1 MATKNSVVKVEKDTS
16 KEIDNT
22 ENLKFFIPSPKQLY
36 SHLNEFVIG
45 QEEAKKVLSVAVYN
59 HFKRFLANVYGA
71 TDNIRGYEKF
81 KDVTIDKSNML
92 MLGNTGTGKTYMI
105 KTLCN
110 FLRIPCYVA
119 DATKLTESGYVGDD
133 VENILVGLLKSCDYN
148 VDQAQCGIVIIDE
161 FDKIAT
167 KGENT
172 SITRDVSG
180 EGVQQGLLKIV
191 EGGIVSVPPQGGRK
205 HPNQECIDIDTT
217 NILFIAL
224 GAFDGIDK
232 VIEKRLNTNHIG
244 FNQCGN
250 TVEKNKIKQNP
261 LTKVETNDIRKF
273 GIIPELLGR
282 FPIIT
287 HTNPLTEDDMVRI
300 LTDTRSSVIKQYQK
314 LMYMDDIKLSF
325 TDKSLRRIAK
335 EALDTK
341 TGARGLKKIIEN
353 VLMDI
358 MFEYGGNQGTKE
370 ILITEEIVNELLET
384 KKVA

>member
-1 MATKNSVVKVEKDTS
+1 MIEKNSVVKVKAEKSKEMETS
-16 KEIDNT
+16 KNA
-22 ENLKFFIPSPKQLY
+22 NFFIPSPKQLY
-36 SHLNEFVIG
+36 NYLSDFVIG
-45 QEEAKKVLSVAVYN
+45 QEEAKKVLSVTVYN
-59 HFKRFLANVYGA
+59 HFKRFLSNVYGA
-71 TDNIRGYEKF
+71 TNGVKGYERF

-92 MLGNTGTGKTYMI
+92 ILGNTGTGKTYMVR
-105 KTLCN
+105 TLCN
-110 FLRIPCYVA
+110 YLRIPCYVA

-133 VENILVGLLKSCDYN
+133 VENILVGLLKACDYDIN
-148 VDQAQCGIVIIDE
+148 QAQCGIVIIDE

-167 KGENT
+167 KGENM

-224 GAFDGIDK
+224 GAFDGLDK
-232 VIEKRLNTNHIG
+232 VIEKRLNTTRIG
-244 FNQCGN
+244 F
-250 TVEKNKIKQNP
+250 TEHDNKEQVKCNP
-261 LTKVETNDIRKF
+261 LEKVEVSDIRKF

-300 LTDTRSSVIKQYQK
+300 LNDTKSSIIKQYQK
-314 LMYMDDIKLSF
+314 LLYMDEIDLCFS
-325 TDKSLRRIAK
+325 K
-335 EALDTK
+335 EALCVIARQAIDAK
-341 TGARGLKKIIEN
+341 TGARGLRKIIEN
-353 VLMDI
+353 ILMDI
-358 MFEYGGNQGTKE
+358 MFEYGGNRGKKK
-370 ILITEEIVNELLET
+370 ILITEEMIKGHIKT

>member
-1 MATKNSVVKVEKDTS
+1 MSEKNSIVKANNKES
-16 KEIDNT
+16 KEINNANN
-22 ENLKFFIPSPKQLY
+22 EKNFFMPSPKQLY
-36 SHLNEFVIG
+36 NHLSDFVIG
-45 QEEAKKVLSVAVYN
+45 QEEAKKVLSVTVYN
-59 HFKRFLANVYGA
+59 HFKRFLSNVYHA
-71 TDNIRGYEKF
+71 TDDIKGYEKF

-92 MLGNTGTGKTYMI
+92 ILGNTGTGKTYMI
-105 KTLCN
+105 KTLCKY
-110 FLRIPCYVA
+110 LHIPCYVA

-133 VENILVGLLKSCDYN
+133 VENILVGLLKTCDYN
-148 VDQAQCGIVIIDE
+148 IEQAQCGIVIIDE

-167 KGENT
+167 KGENM

-232 VIEKRLNTNHIG
+232 VIEKRLNTSRIG
-244 FNQCGN
+244 FNGVNEQK
-250 TVEKNKIKQNP
+250 EKIKSNP
-261 LTKVETNDIRKF
+261 LEKVETSDIRKF

-287 HTNPLTEDDMVRI
+287 HTNPLSENDMVRI
-300 LTDTRSSVIKQYQK
+300 LTETKNSIIRQYQK
-314 LMYMDDIKLSF
+314 LMYMDDVELNF
-325 TDKSLRRIAK
+325 TDEALLNIAK
-335 EALDTK
+335 EAIVTK

-353 VLMDI
+353 ILMDI
-358 MFEYGGNQGTKE
+358 MFEYGGNQGKKKIT
-370 ILITEEIVNELLET
+370 ITEEMINEFT
-384 KKVA
+384 KTEKVA